1 MKKIKHFMMAAV
13 ALMVA
18 MSFTACSND
27 DNNSSNYER
36 YQQEVNAAVNRQ
48 KSSSDKVIL
57 LVAFGSTW
65 QQAYDTFDTILDEYK
80 KEFPGWDVYLSFSSA
95 ICINQ
100 ARAGEHAKDP
110 DTPAEVRNY
119 YDPEHWLTAI
129 GKANYKTIVVQSLQ
143 VIPGE
148 EYRRVRDSYVKDFMN
163 NKNNDFTEDYMHSI
177 DKQVAVG
184 VPLMGNDDDV
194 DALANILVNESDI
207 KSMINNGT
215 VVAFMGHGNPED
227 YDYYG
232 ANVRYTELENAL
244 QALYPKKFYVGTV
257 DMPGNF
263 VDDVYDR
270 MANRDGVTSGSVQF
284 YPLMSIAGDHA
295 HNDMADED
303 DPESWYSLFNEWG
316 YEASAYETIYPKS
329 AACYTKYVAGTDYI
343 PALGERA
350 AVRALWMQHTQD
362 AIDAIKNG
370 DGLSTPT
377 TEVEEE

>member
-48 KSSSDKVIL
+48 KSSNKVIL

-163 NKNNDFTEDYMHSI
+163 NKNNDFTVDYMHSI

-270 MANRDGVTSGSVQF
+270 MANRDGITSGSVQF

-362 AIDAIKNG
+362 AIDAIENG

>member
-1 MKKIKHFMMAAV
+1 MAAAV

-48 KSSSDKVIL
+48 KKSNKVIL

-270 MANRDGVTSGSVQF
+270 MANRDGITSGSVQF

-362 AIDAIKNG
+362 AIDAIENG

>member
-48 KSSSDKVIL
+48 KSSNKVIL

-263 VDDVYDR
+263 VDDVHDR
-270 MANRDGVTSGSVQF
+270 MANRDGITSGSVQF

-362 AIDAIKNG
+362 AIDAIENG

-377 TEVEEE
+377 TEVEDE

>member
-13 ALMVA
+13 ALMTAV
-18 MSFTACSND
+18 SFTACSDD

-36 YQQEVNAAVNRQ
+36 YQQEVNSMVNSQ
-48 KSSSDKVIL
+48 KRNDKVIL

-257 DMPGNF
+257 DMPDNF

-270 MANRDGVTSGSVQF
+270 MANRDGITSGSVQF

-303 DPESWYSLFNEWG
+303 DPESWYSLFKEWG

-362 AIDAIKNG
+362 AIDAIENG

>member
-1 MKKIKHFMMAAV
+1 MMATV
-13 ALMVA
+13 ALMTAV
-18 MSFTACSND
+18 SFTACSDD
-27 DNNSSNYER
+27 DNNSSNYEK
-36 YQQEVNAAVNRQ
+36 YQQEVNSMVNGQ
-48 KSSSDKVIL
+48 KRNSKAIL

-65 QQAYDTFDTILDEYK
+65 QQAYDTFDQVVSDYK
-80 KEFPGWDVYLSFSSA
+80 NEFPGWDIYLSFSSA

-270 MANRDGVTSGSVQF
+270 MANRDGITSGSVQF

-303 DPESWYSLFNEWG
+303 DPESWYSLFKEWG

-362 AIDAIKNG
+362 AIDAIENG

>member
-1 MKKIKHFMMAAV
+1 MKTIKLLMAAAV
-13 ALMVA
+13 ALMTAV
-18 MSFTACSND
+18 SFTACSND
-27 DNNSSNYER
+27 DNNPSNYER
-36 YQQEVNAAVNRQ
+36 YQQEVNSMVNSQ
-48 KSSSDKVIL
+48 KRNDKVIL

-65 QQAYDTFDTILDEYK
+65 QQAYDTFDTILKEYK
-80 KEFPGWDVYLSFSSA
+80 QKFPGWDVYLSFSSA

-163 NKNNDFTEDYMHSI
+163 NKNNDFTVDYMHSI

-270 MANRDGVTSGSVQF
+270 MANRDGITSGSVQF

-362 AIDAIKNG
+362 AIDAIENG

>member
-1 MKKIKHFMMAAV
+1 MFISPSLQPFASTRHVLAN
-13 ALMVA
+13 
-18 MSFTACSND
+18 T
-27 DNNSSNYER
+27 
-36 YQQEVNAAVNRQ
+36 Q
-48 KSSSDKVIL
+48 KTPTPPQKCAITTTP
-57 LVAFGSTW
+57 ST
-65 QQAYDTFDTILDEYK
+65 
-80 KEFPGWDVYLSFSSA
+80 
-95 ICINQ
+95 
-100 ARAGEHAKDP
+100 
-110 DTPAEVRNY
+110 
-119 YDPEHWLTAI
+119 
-129 GKANYKTIVVQSLQ
+129 KTIVVQSLQ

-270 MANRDGVTSGSVQF
+270 MANRDGITSGSVQF

-303 DPESWYSLFNEWG
+303 DPESWYSLFKEWG

-362 AIDAIKNG
+362 AIDAIENG

>member
-27 DNNSSNYER
+27 DNNPSNYER
-36 YQQEVNAAVNRQ
+36 YQQEVNSMVNSQ
-48 KSSSDKVIL
+48 KRNDKVIL

-270 MANRDGVTSGSVQF
+270 MANRDGITSGSVQF

-362 AIDAIKNG
+362 AIDAIENG

>member
-1 MKKIKHFMMAAV
+1 MKTIKLLMAAAV
-13 ALMVA
+13 ALMTAV
-18 MSFTACSND
+18 SFTACSND
-27 DNNSSNYER
+27 DNNPSNYER
-36 YQQEVNAAVNRQ
+36 YQQEVNSMVNSQ
-48 KSSSDKVIL
+48 KRNDKVIL

-65 QQAYDTFDTILDEYK
+65 QQAYDTFDTILKEYK
-80 KEFPGWDVYLSFSSA
+80 QKFPGWDVYLSFSSA

-270 MANRDGVTSGSVQF
+270 MANRDGITSGSVQF

-362 AIDAIKNG
+362 AIDAIENG

>member
-48 KSSSDKVIL
+48 KSSNKVIL

-80 KEFPGWDVYLSFSSA
+80 KVFPGWDVYLSFSSA

-270 MANRDGVTSGSVQF
+270 MANRDGITSGSVQF

-303 DPESWYSLFNEWG
+303 DPESWYSLFKEWG

-362 AIDAIKNG
+362 AIDAIENG

>member
-48 KSSSDKVIL
+48 KSSNKVIL

-270 MANRDGVTSGSVQF
+270 MANRDGITSGSVQF

-303 DPESWYSLFNEWG
+303 DPESWYSLFKEWG

-362 AIDAIKNG
+362 AIDAIENG

>member
-1 MKKIKHFMMAAV
+1 MKTIKFLMAAAV

-36 YQQEVNAAVNRQ
+36 YQQEVNSAVNRQ
-48 KSSSDKVIL
+48 KSSNKVIL

-215 VVAFMGHGNPED
+215 VVAFMGHGNPAD

-270 MANRDGVTSGSVQF
+270 MANRDGITSGSVQF

-362 AIDAIKNG
+362 AIDAIENG

>member
-1 MKKIKHFMMAAV
+1 MKTIKYLMMATV
-13 ALMVA
+13 ALMTAV
-18 MSFTACSND
+18 SFTACSDD
-27 DNNSSNYER
+27 DNNSSNYEK
-36 YQQEVNAAVNRQ
+36 YQQEVNSMVNGQ
-48 KSSSDKVIL
+48 KRNSKAIL

-65 QQAYDTFDTILDEYK
+65 QQAYDTFDQVVSDYK
-80 KEFPGWDVYLSFSSA
+80 NEFPGWDIYLSFSSA

-270 MANRDGVTSGSVQF
+270 MANRDGITSGSVQF

-303 DPESWYSLFNEWG
+303 DPESWYSLFKEWG

-362 AIDAIKNG
+362 AIDAIENG

>member
-48 KSSSDKVIL
+48 KSSNKVIL

-65 QQAYDTFDTILDEYK
+65 QQAYDTFDKVVEDYK
-80 KEFPGWDVYLSFSSA
+80 AQFSGWDIYLSFSSA

-270 MANRDGVTSGSVQF
+270 MANRDGITSGSVQF

-362 AIDAIKNG
+362 AIDAIENG

>member
-27 DNNSSNYER
+27 DNNPSNYER
-36 YQQEVNAAVNRQ
+36 YQQEVNSMVNSQ
-48 KSSSDKVIL
+48 KRNDKVIL

-65 QQAYDTFDTILDEYK
+65 QQAYDTFDTILKEYK

-270 MANRDGVTSGSVQF
+270 MANRDGITSGSVQF

-362 AIDAIKNG
+362 AIDAIENG

>member
-36 YQQEVNAAVNRQ
+36 YQQEVNSAVNRQ
-48 KSSSDKVIL
+48 KKSNKVIL

-270 MANRDGVTSGSVQF
+270 MANRDGITSGSVQF

-303 DPESWYSLFNEWG
+303 DPESWYSLFKEWG

-362 AIDAIKNG
+362 AIDAIENG

>member
-1 MKKIKHFMMAAV
+1 MKTIKFLMAAAV

-36 YQQEVNAAVNRQ
+36 YQQEVNSAVNRQ
-48 KSSSDKVIL
+48 KSSNKVIL

-119 YDPEHWLTAI
+119 YDPEHWLTAF

-263 VDDVYDR
+263 VDDVHDR
-270 MANRDGVTSGSVQF
+270 MANRDGITSGSVQF

-362 AIDAIKNG
+362 AIDAIENG

-377 TEVEEE
+377 TEVEDE

>member
-48 KSSSDKVIL
+48 KSSNKVIL

-362 AIDAIKNG
+362 AIDAIENG

-377 TEVEEE
+377 TEVEDE

>member
-1 MKKIKHFMMAAV
+1 MKTIKFLMAAAV

-36 YQQEVNAAVNRQ
+36 YQQEVNSAVNRQ
-48 KSSSDKVIL
+48 KSSNKVIL

-80 KEFPGWDVYLSFSSA
+80 KKFPGWDVYLSFSSA

-119 YDPEHWLTAI
+119 YDPEHWLTAF

-263 VDDVYDR
+263 VEDVHDR
-270 MANRDGVTSGSVQF
+270 MANRDGITSGSVQF

-362 AIDAIKNG
+362 AIDAIENG

>member
-1 MKKIKHFMMAAV
+1 M
-13 ALMVA
+13 
-18 MSFTACSND
+18 
-27 DNNSSNYER
+27 
-36 YQQEVNAAVNRQ
+36 
-48 KSSSDKVIL
+48 
-57 LVAFGSTW
+57 
-65 QQAYDTFDTILDEYK
+65 
-80 KEFPGWDVYLSFSSA
+80 
-95 ICINQ
+95 
-100 ARAGEHAKDP
+100 
-110 DTPAEVRNY
+110 RNY

-215 VVAFMGHGNPED
+215 VVAFMGHGNPLD

-270 MANRDGVTSGSVQF
+270 MANRDGITSGSVQF

-362 AIDAIKNG
+362 AIDAIENG

>member
-27 DNNSSNYER
+27 DNNPSNYER

-48 KSSSDKVIL
+48 KSSNKVIL

-100 ARAGEHAKDP
+100 ARAGEHAKDL

-263 VDDVYDR
+263 VDDVHDR
-270 MANRDGVTSGSVQF
+270 MANRDGITSGSVQF

-362 AIDAIKNG
+362 AIDAIENG

>member
-48 KSSSDKVIL
+48 KSSNKVIL

-163 NKNNDFTEDYMHSI
+163 SVREKARGADVLNSVEPGEMLVKIVHDEIINLLGEEQAPLNFKDHGITIIMLGLGIWGMALGHVDGLVFIAIFVFYLLRKDGIIVTRHIAII
-177 DKQVAVG
+177 DRIDRVRDVVG
-184 VPLMGNDDDV
+184 
-194 DALANILVNESDI
+194 ANIEGRLEILVANAVLPLNDNRIGARRGLSQLEFVVIDRI
-207 KSMINNGT
+207 RGRG
-215 VVAFMGHGNPED
+215 VVAFCEKGQIAE
-227 YDYYG
+227 
-232 ANVRYTELENAL
+232 RE
-244 QALYPKKFYVGTV
+244 
-257 DMPGNF
+257 
-263 VDDVYDR
+263 
-270 MANRDGVTSGSVQF
+270 GVPVNG
-284 YPLMSIAGDHA
+284 
-295 HNDMADED
+295 
-303 DPESWYSLFNEWG
+303 
-316 YEASAYETIYPKS
+316 
-329 AACYTKYVAGTDYI
+329 
-343 PALGERA
+343 RA
-350 AVRALWMQHTQD
+350 ARGTWNQNVDLTETGRGSGDEIVVKLVE
-362 AIDAIKNG
+362 IDSKGRLN
-370 DGLSTPT
+370 LSRKACLK
-377 TEVEEE
+377 

>member
-1 MKKIKHFMMAAV
+1 MKTIKFLMAAAV

-48 KSSSDKVIL
+48 KSSNKVIL

-270 MANRDGVTSGSVQF
+270 MANRDGITSGSVQF

-362 AIDAIKNG
+362 AIDAIENG

-377 TEVEEE
+377 TEVEDE

>member
-48 KSSSDKVIL
+48 KSSNKVIL

-148 EYRRVRDSYVKDFMN
+148 EYRRGRDSYVKDFMN

-270 MANRDGVTSGSVQF
+270 MANRDGITSGSVQF

-303 DPESWYSLFNEWG
+303 DPESWYSLFKEWG

-362 AIDAIKNG
+362 AIDAIENG

>member
-18 MSFTACSND
+18 RSFSACSND

-48 KSSSDKVIL
+48 KSSNKVIL

-270 MANRDGVTSGSVQF
+270 MANRDGITSGSVQF

-303 DPESWYSLFNEWG
+303 DPESWYSLFKEWG

-362 AIDAIKNG
+362 AIDAIENG

>member
-48 KSSSDKVIL
+48 KSSNKVIL

-270 MANRDGVTSGSVQF
+270 MANRDGITSGSVQF

-362 AIDAIKNG
+362 AIDAIENG

>member
-1 MKKIKHFMMAAV
+1 
-13 ALMVA
+13 MV
-18 MSFTACSND
+18 
-27 DNNSSNYER
+27 NS
-36 YQQEVNAAVNRQ
+36 Q
-48 KSSSDKVIL
+48 KRNDKVIL

-65 QQAYDTFDTILDEYK
+65 QQAYDTFDTILNEYK

-270 MANRDGVTSGSVQF
+270 MANRDGITSGSVQF

-362 AIDAIKNG
+362 AIDAIENG

>member
-1 MKKIKHFMMAAV
+1 MKKIKFLMAAAV

-48 KSSSDKVIL
+48 KSSNKVIL

-270 MANRDGVTSGSVQF
+270 MANRDGITSGSIQF

-362 AIDAIKNG
+362 AIDAIENG

-377 TEVEEE
+377 TEVEDE

>member
-27 DNNSSNYER
+27 DNNPSNYER

-48 KSSSDKVIL
+48 KSSNKVIL

-263 VDDVYDR
+263 VDDVHDR
-270 MANRDGVTSGSVQF
+270 MANRDGITSGSVQF

-362 AIDAIKNG
+362 AIDAIENG

>member
-1 MKKIKHFMMAAV
+1 MKTIKFLMTAAV
-13 ALMVA
+13 ALMTA

-48 KSSSDKVIL
+48 KSSNKVIL

-270 MANRDGVTSGSVQF
+270 MANRDGITSGSVQF

-303 DPESWYSLFNEWG
+303 DPESWYSLFKEWG

-362 AIDAIKNG
+362 AIDAIENG